1 MQLKVLNQTIE
12 EIQFTDPGQLDLSRE
27 VILQIV
33 KKPNINTTIALDK
46 RFRLLS
52 KQMREIKEV
61 EMVEDPKAKC
71 KDAKDNKVEATV
83 EQELTKWE

>member
-46 RFRLLS
+46 RFRLVS
-52 KQMREIKEV
+52 KQMCEIKEV
-61 EMVEDPKAKC
+61 EKVEDPKAKC
-71 KDAKDNKVEATV
+71 KDAKDKKVEATV